1 MFSGMFK
8 TGIGGICGT
17 VGNIKSHCAHMDVF
31 LIFHIQAHFAFLSSL
46 VHISV
51 NDSDYIL
58 ILKTTFMPHFL
69 SHMYTH
75 SFQEVQDQ
83 VHLLVLS
90 CHKLIKAKVVKS
102 YPH

>member
-51 NDSDYIL
+51 NDSECIL
-58 ILKTTFMPHFL
+58 ILKTTFMSHFL
-69 SHMYTH
+69 CHTCIRTLPKKSRTCI
-75 SFQEVQDQ
+75 SFK
-83 VHLLVLS
+83 LS
-90 CHKLIKAKVVKS
+90 
-102 YPH
+102 